1 MKNKHDEIKDLLK
14 ATRNMLSN
22 SLVKEETERIKKTY
36 GMLTE
41 EDVLKKYNVGK
52 AIEDSI
58 EDDEDEEKDEYEV
71 SDDNKEKETA
81 DDKKQGYRIS
91 GGILVLHGKDNT
103 DLELTTDEKIAFQE
117 TMDEFVSEVSDLVDF
132 NKLNVYSKNVEWSGK
147 IIDFEIEFFYSIGE
161 ENGVYMAMMYE
172 NGNDFLCNKITEDQ
186 LILKDKFKQGTE
198 YINKWW
204 KKHAISRYTKLH
216 DEGRIKPEHLFYID
230 AIGISWEEMKAKYL
244 SEVGR

>member
-1 MKNKHDEIKDLLK
+1 MKNKHYEIKDLLK

-103 DLELTTDEKIAFQE
+103 DLELTTDEKMAFQE

-147 IIDFEIEFFYSIGE
+147 IIDFDIEFFYSIGE
-161 ENGVYMAMMYE
+161 ENGVYIQGDMIKTDE
-172 NGNDFLCNKITEDQ
+172 KFLDMVNK
-186 LILKDKFKQGTE
+186 LKVYYDKFKS
-198 YINKWW
+198 KWAKVLASR
-204 KKHAISRYTKLH
+204 KKTSPN
-216 DEGRIKPEHLFYID
+216 E
-230 AIGISWEEMKAKYL
+230 
-244 SEVGR
+244 